1 MLFVN
6 QRHASVGNV
15 ATLSVQS
22 EVCNLPDPLTQ
33 PQHDFPTRVA
43 RPMNTWFVSTFSF
56 AASTLTNVENCRPVI
71 RILYRTAKARELKDL
86 DPTSR
91 ATQGEISKVSNGST
105 SSSSFRSLTL
115 LVSQKISE
123 LWRNESPLV
132 RESFE
137 KLAKQE
143 REEHGIKH
151 PCKCTSSCLSSTS
164 FPRLSH
170 IGLVVVYKLQLK
182 PRASRLRPK
191 PSPIAPSSSEANK
204 CVASTSFHHTTPLS
218 EIPALD
224 TSFLHHKIS
233 SDWPENDDLS
243 SASLYRTVSA
253 QSCASLPNHLSWEY
267 YSSEAT
273 TSGSAQWTPPRSWD
287 TLLIPTRSSDTC
299 YYY

>member
-43 RPMNTWFVSTFSF
+43 RPMNTW
-56 AASTLTNVENCRPVI
+56 
-71 RILYRTAKARELKDL
+71 ILYRTAKARELKDL

-91 ATQGEISKVSNGST
+91 ATQGEISK
-105 SSSSFRSLTL
+105 
-115 LVSQKISE
+115 KISE

-151 PCKCTSSCLSSTS
+151 P
-164 FPRLSH
+164 F
-170 IGLVVVYKLQLK
+170 YKLQLK